1 MVRSNGK
8 RANTR
13 DLFRKGHRSGGR
25 ANLSTYLNTYK
36 IGDMVDVKVDS
47 GVQKGMPH
55 KFYQG
60 RTGTIFNVSRTAVGV
75 QVTKQL
81 RQGIIINKRFHVRLE
96 HLKKSRCNEDYL
108 KRVKDREIDARAATA
123 RGEKYKVV
131 KRIPVQPTPAHVI
144 DASSME
150 LVEPQAYEFIV

>member
-25 ANLSTYLNTYK
+25 ANLSTYLTTYK
-36 IGDMVDVKVDS
+36 IGDFVDIVVDS

-60 RTGTIFNVSRTAVGV
+60 RTGRVFNISRTAVGV
-75 QVTKQL
+75 EVTKTL
-81 RQGIIINKRFHVRLE
+81 RQGRIINKRFHVRLE
-96 HLKKSRCNEDYL
+96 HLRKSRCNEDYL
-108 KRVKDREIDARAATA
+108 KRVKDREVDARAATA
-123 RGEKYKVV
+123 RGEKYTVE
-131 KRIPVQPTPAHVI
+131 KRKPVQPTPSRIVDI
-144 DASSME
+144 SNME

>member
-25 ANLSTYLNTYK
+25 ANLTTYLNTYK
-36 IGDMVDVKVDS
+36 IGDTVDIKVDS

-60 RTGTIFNVSRTAVGV
+60 RTGKVFNVSRTAVGV
-75 QVTKQL
+75 EVTKTL
-81 RQGIIINKRFHVRLE
+81 RQGWVINKRFHVRLE

-108 KRVKDREIDARAATA
+108 QRVLDREADARAATKA
-123 RGEKYKVV
+123 GKKYKVV
-131 KRIPVQPTPAHVI
+131 KRTPVQPTPAHVVN
-144 DASSME
+144 ANNME
-150 LVEPQAYEFIV
+150 IVEPQAYEFIV

>member
-36 IGDMVDVKVDS
+36 TGEFVDIRIDS
-47 GVQKGMPH
+47 GTQKGMPG

-60 RTGTIFNVSRTAVGV
+60 RTGRVFNVSRTAVGV
-75 QVTKQL
+75 EVTKTL
-81 RQGIIINKRFHVRLE
+81 RQGIMINKRFHVRLE

-108 KRVKDREIDARAATA
+108 KRVRDREIDARAATA
-123 RGEKYKVV
+123 RGEKYTVE
-131 KRIPVQPTPAHVI
+131 KRKPVQPSEAHVV
-144 DASSME
+144 DAASME